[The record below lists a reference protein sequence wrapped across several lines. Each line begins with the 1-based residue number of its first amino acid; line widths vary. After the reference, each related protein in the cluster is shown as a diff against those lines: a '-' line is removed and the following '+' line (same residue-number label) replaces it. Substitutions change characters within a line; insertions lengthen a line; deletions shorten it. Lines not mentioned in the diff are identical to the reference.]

1 MSIKLNGGSCPHGSE
16 RSKAGGGQWSNL
28 PGPKGIPLIGNLLQ
42 LDLKRLHKV
51 LEGWADD
58 YGELYTMRLG
68 RRQVLVVSDPDL
80 INDALRN
87 RPEGYRRLG
96 TIESVQNEMGVG
108 GVFSAEGERWRR
120 QRQMVNQTFN
130 PKHLR
135 QFYSTAVAI
144 TDKLKKRL
152 SKYADSGDD
161 VSVQNDLMRYTVDIT
176 TNLAFGYD
184 VNTLES
190 DGDVIQGHLEK
201 IFPMIPRRVNAPFP
215 SWRFI
220 RLPADRA
227 LEKALEEIKKAIAGF
242 VVHSRNRIA
251 NNPLLEEQP
260 SNLLE
265 AMLVARD
272 QTQARFSDQEITGN
286 VLTMLLAGEDTTAN
300 TMAWMLYF
308 MAENSDVQ
316 RRMQSEVD
324 QVLGQDTLLDDYESH
339 TLLTYTEAVAFE
351 AMRLKSVAP
360 LLFLETNYALKLGD
374 MELTA
379 GTPLFLLLRQCALQD
394 SAFAQADR
402 FNPDRWLNPNNSNA
416 STHNT
421 SACLPFGAGSRFC
434 PGRGLAMLEIK
445 SVMAML
451 CRNFEFTRPAGS
463 LPVDEEFAFVM
474 APNNLRVK
482 ICKRTATANK
492 F

>member
-1 MSIKLNGGSCPHGSE
+1 MSIKLNGDSRHHRSE
-16 RSKAGGGQWSNL
+16 RSTDGLRHWSNL
-28 PGPKGIPLIGNLLQ
+28 PGPNGIPLIGNLLQ

-68 RRQVLVVSDPDL
+68 RRKVLVVSDPDL

-87 RPEGYRRLG
+87 RPDGYRRLA

-120 QRQMVNQTFN
+120 QREMVNQAFN
-130 PKHLR
+130 PINLR
-135 QFYSTAVAI
+135 QFYSTSVAI
-144 TDKLKKRL
+144 TDKLKNRIYR
-152 SKYADSGDD
+152 YADSG
-161 VSVQNDLMRYTVDIT
+161 VGVVIQHDLMRYTVDIT

-190 DGDVIQGHLEK
+190 DGDVIQGHLDK
-201 IFPMIPRRVNAPFP
+201 IFPMITRRVNAPFP
-215 SWRFI
+215 YWRFI

-227 LEKALEEIKKAIAGF
+227 LEKSLEEIKKAIAEF
-242 VVHSRNRIA
+242 VAHSRSKIA
-251 NNPLLEEQP
+251 NNPQLEEQP

-272 QTQARFSDQEITGN
+272 QTQARFSDREITGN

-308 MAENSDVQ
+308 MAENSNVQ
-316 RRMQSEVD
+316 RRMQCEID
-324 QVLGQDTLLDDYESH
+324 RVLDKETLLDDYESL
-339 TLLTYTEAVAFE
+339 TRLTYTEAVAFE

-360 LLFLETNYALKLGD
+360 LLFLETNDAVKLGD
-374 MELTA
+374 MELAA

-394 SAFAQADR
+394 SAFAQAER
-402 FNPDRWLNPNNSNA
+402 FNPDRWLNPNNSNT
-416 STHNT
+416 STHKT
-421 SACLPFGAGSRFC
+421 SACLPFGAGPRFC

-451 CRNFEFTRPAGS
+451 CRNFEITRPTGS

-474 APNNLRVK
+474 APNNLQVR
-482 ICKRTATANK
+482 ICRRTANADQ
-492 F
+492 